1 MPPLEHDGGA
11 SGGQTSIPS
20 GVHTTARAR
29 RAESALSHVRSRLRR
44 RGMGLQVTATAVL
57 VLLTVI
63 ASAGIVSAPVWVP
76 PSTFL
81 LVELLGAFLLRLR
94 GMIVLCVAIVVQVVV
109 LIWTGVGGV
118 TPGQELVLAVSI
130 VALVAFT
137 AHRDRLGLQGAPS
150 DLMIVDLR
158 DRLAA
163 HGRIPQLPAGWCV
176 DTAMR
181 SAHAEAFSGDFLVA
195 ARAGE
200 HELLEVVLVDV
211 SGKGQGAGVRSLQ
224 LSGAFGGL
232 LGLMPREQFLAAAN
246 TYLLERSW
254 EEGFAT
260 AIHVAVD
267 LTTGRYWVA
276 SAGHPPALHLHA
288 GSGLVEIIDTIGAP
302 ALGIVRDLPRVER
315 TGRLEHGDA
324 LMIYTDGVVEVPG
337 SDLDLGIDR
346 LMGATER
353 VVATR
358 RGGAEAVLDAVR
370 AGDGDDRGL
379 VLVHRD

>member
-1 MPPLEHDGGA
+1 M
-11 SGGQTSIPS
+11 
-20 GVHTTARAR
+20 ARAPR
-29 RAESALSHVRSRLRR
+29 HETGLSHARSRLRR
-44 RGMGLQVTATAVL
+44 YGVGLQVTATAVL

-63 ASAGIVSAPVWVP
+63 ASVGMISSVVWVP
-76 PSTFL
+76 PSVFL

-94 GMIVLCVAIVVQVVV
+94 GMIVLCLAIVVQVVV
-109 LIWTGVGGV
+109 IIWTGVGIV
-118 TPGQELVLAVSI
+118 TPGQRLVLAVSI

-163 HGRIPQLPAGWCV
+163 HGRIPHLPSGWRV

-195 ARAGE
+195 ARARDAA
-200 HELLEVVLVDV
+200 LLEVVLVDV

-232 LGLMPREQFLAAAN
+232 LGSMPREHFLTAAN

-267 LTTGRYWVA
+267 LTTGEYWVA

-315 TGRLEHGDA
+315 AGRLEHGDA

-337 SDLDLGIDR
+337 YDLDLGIDR

-370 AGDGDDRGL
+370 AGDSDDRGL

>member
-1 MPPLEHDGGA
+1 M
-11 SGGQTSIPS
+11 
-20 GVHTTARAR
+20 
-29 RAESALSHVRSRLRR
+29 SHARSRLRR
-44 RGMGLQVTATAVL
+44 RGIGLQVTATGVL
-57 VLLTVI
+57 VILTVI
-63 ASAGIVSAPVWVP
+63 ASAGVVSAPAWVP
-76 PSTFL
+76 PSVLL

-94 GMIVLCVAIVVQVVV
+94 GMVVLCLAIVAQVVV
-109 LIWTGVGGV
+109 MVWTGIADIS
-118 TPGQELVLAVSI
+118 PGQQLLLGVSI

-137 AHRDRLGLQGAPS
+137 AYRDRLGLQGAPS

-163 HGRIPQLPAGWCV
+163 HGRIPQLPSGWRV
-176 DTAMR
+176 DSAMR

-195 ARAGE
+195 ARARDAA
-200 HELLEVVLVDV
+200 LLEVVLVDV

-232 LGLMPREQFLAAAN
+232 LGLMPRQEFLAAAN

-254 EEGFAT
+254 DEGFAT

-267 LTTGRYWVA
+267 LTTGRFWVA

-288 GSGLVEIIDTIGAP
+288 GSGLVEIIGSIGAP

-315 TGRLEHGDA
+315 TGRLEHGDT

-337 SDLDLGIDR
+337 YDLDLGIDR
-346 LMGATER
+346 LMGAAQR
-353 VVATR
+353 FVATR

-370 AGDGDDRGL
+370 AGDSDDRGL